1 MWLLSC
7 SVAGAAP
14 VVLEHAT
21 VHPVASDPITDG
33 VIVVD
38 GGRIASVGAAGSVV
52 LPADAVR
59 VDLSGK
65 HVIPGLVD
73 THSHVGFTAGDWHE
87 ATGPLQPAVSSIDGI
102 DVTHVSLE
110 LARAGGIT
118 TVNIMPGSGNLV
130 GGQTAYLKLRD
141 GVVIDDLLLCSDR
154 RAQICGGLKMANG
167 TNPLEPTGTSPRTR
181 MGAAAQVRQLF
192 LEAEARRD
200 ENDGKKKKGRTDD
213 ATPDLRLD
221 PMVEALDGRRIV
233 HFHTHRTDDVATALS
248 IADEFGFEPVLH
260 HVSEAWKAA
269 DLLAEHA
276 APCSLIVVDSP
287 GGKEEA
293 VEIAAKSAAVLEQ
306 RGIMVAFHTDD
317 PITDS
322 RLFLRSAGLAVR
334 AGMTEAGAL
343 RALTLSGAEM
353 LGLEARVGSIEVGKD
368 ADLVV
373 LSGPPLS
380 VWTHVEQT
388 WVEGTRVFDRGDP
401 MDLRF
406 ATGGWERR

>member
-1 MWLLSC
+1 MWLLCC
-7 SVAGAAP
+7 SVAGATP

-21 VHPVASDPITDG
+21 VHPVASDPIADG

-38 GGRIASVGAAGSVV
+38 GARIVGVGASGAVAI
-52 LPADAVR
+52 PADAVR
-59 VDLSGK
+59 IDLSGK

-73 THSHVGFTAGDWHE
+73 THSHIGSTPSDLNE
-87 ATGPLQPAVSSIDGI
+87 ATGPLQPSVSSIDSI
-102 DVTHVSLE
+102 DVTHASLE

-118 TVNIMPGSGNLV
+118 TVNVMPSSGNLV

-141 GVVIDDLLLCSDR
+141 GVVVDELLLCKDR
-154 RAQICGGLKMANG
+154 RTEICGGLKMANG
-167 TNPLEPTGTSPRTR
+167 TNPQEPTGAWPRTR

-192 LEAEARRD
+192 LEAKARRD
-200 ENDGKKKKGRTDD
+200 GKGERKNKRGDP
-213 ATPDLRLD
+213 APPDLRLD
-221 PMVEALDGRRIV
+221 PIVEVLDGRRIV

-248 IADEFGFEPVLH
+248 IADEFGFQPVLH
-260 HVSEAWKAA
+260 HVSEAWKVV
-269 DLLAEHA
+269 DLLAEHNV
-276 APCSLIVVDSP
+276 PCSLIVVDSP

-293 VEIAAKSAAVLEQ
+293 VELTARSAAVLEQ
-306 RGIMVAFHTDD
+306 RGVKVAFHTDD
-317 PITDS
+317 PINDS

-353 LGLEARVGSIEVGKD
+353 LGLQARVGSIETGKD

-388 WVEGTRVFDRGDP
+388 WVEGTKVFDRSDP
-401 MDLRF
+401 ADLRF
-406 ATGGWERR
+406 ATGGWERP